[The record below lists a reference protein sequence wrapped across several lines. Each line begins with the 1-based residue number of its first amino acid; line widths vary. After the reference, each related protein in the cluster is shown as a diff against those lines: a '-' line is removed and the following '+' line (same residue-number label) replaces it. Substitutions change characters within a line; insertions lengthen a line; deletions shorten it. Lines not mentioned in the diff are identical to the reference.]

1 MQVTWRGHR
10 GRGEVDLR
18 QPPCGLHIVLT
29 LVEGA
34 FGAAALQDVLD
45 LFCRSVEFLGSH
57 HTCHCHPQLLIED
70 RLLLLLA
77 QPLEVH
83 GHHANVGKHSEV
95 AVVTVCIAIAAHRF
109 RIIED
114 LRVEV
119 CLRALV
125 ADRVNTVRN
134 NRVHFSREKT
144 WAQCG
149 AGRRPRSPP
158 CAAAPQTPWR
168 PIGQAPP

>member
-34 FGAAALQDVLD
+34 FGAAALQDVLA

-57 HTCHCHPQLLIED
+57 HTCLCHPQLLVED
-70 RLLLLLA
+70 RLSLWEQRRPSLPCGVHCLLLLLA

-83 GHHANVGKHSEV
+83 GHHVNVGRHSEV
-95 AVVTVCIAIAAHRF
+95 AVSASKSVSEHWLLTASTPSATTRSISAGK
-109 RIIED
+109 
-114 LRVEV
+114 
-119 CLRALV
+119 
-125 ADRVNTVRN
+125 NM
-134 NRVHFSREKT
+134 
-144 WAQCG
+144 G
-149 AGRRPRSPP
+149 AMWRR
-158 CAAAPQTPWR
+158 
-168 PIGQAPP
+168 